1 MSSSSPV
8 PLFDHGDPS
17 RDIPTWGWIGTV
29 LFFSGIF
36 VLTQVLAYVGTGATA
51 TALFPE
57 LSEQMLQDWLTGSK
71 QNGSLTALFL
81 LLSALMGIPLLLLAA
96 RLRKGT
102 RLAQY
107 FAWQSVPW
115 QAAWRWVMVTLVL
128 ALCWDL
134 VAALVGRPV
143 VHDFMRQNIESA
155 HSQLLLLLAMV
166 VAAPAFEEALFRGFA
181 FVGLSKSALGARGAI
196 VVTALVWALIHLQY
210 DWIDKG
216 MIFLIGLLLGWAR
229 LRSGSL
235 WVPLLMHAALNAV
248 AYLEWAVLERV
259 FA

>member
-8 PLFDHGDPS
+8 PLFDQGEPS
-17 RDIPTWGWIGTV
+17 HDVPTWGWIGTV
-29 LFFSGIF
+29 LLFSGVF
-36 VLTQVLAYVGTGATA
+36 VLTQVLAYAGTGAAA

-57 LSEQMLQDWLTGSK
+57 LSEQVLQDWLTGSK
-71 QNGSLTALFL
+71 ENGTLTALFL
-81 LLSALMGIPLLLLAA
+81 LLSAVMGIPLLLLAA

-102 RLAQY
+102 RLTQY

-115 QAAWRWVMVTLVL
+115 QAVWRWVVVALFL

-143 VHDFMRQNIESA
+143 VNDFMRQIIEST
-155 HSQLLLLLAMV
+155 HSQPLLLLAMV

-181 FVGLSKSALGARGAI
+181 FAGLSKSALGARGAI

-235 WVPLLMHAALNAV
+235 WVPLLMHAALNAL